1 VAKLSQMC
9 LLTFHQTCITSY
21 LILHIKLEAET
32 YNRVKFVSQPQPL
45 VNLIHYNNQILETE
59 NVDDVD
65 DVDDL
70 TTVCLV
76 TIIIVI
82 GDNPTER

>member
-32 YNRVKFVSQPQPL
+32 LIVSNLFHKPQPL
-45 VNLIHYNNQILETE
+45 VNIIHYNNQILETE
-59 NVDDVD
+59 NVYDVD

-82 GDNPTER
+82 GDNLTER